1 VKFTWKGKWKGGE
14 ISIEA
19 ETLEELNS
27 ILGSLFSLEK
37 DQGTPA
43 VDSADFPT
51 LSGSTGCVDA
61 IRSLMQTEWGRSPRA
76 MIEINEVLKANG
88 LHFTK
93 GTLSGTLTLMT
104 QRGNL
109 RRFRKNGK
117 WVYVSSQS

>member
-1 VKFTWKGKWKGGE
+1 LRFIWKGKWKGGE

-19 ETLEELNS
+19 ETLEEINNV
-27 ILGSLFSLEK
+27 LGELFSLEK
-37 DQGTPA
+37 AHGTSGT
-43 VDSADFPT
+43 DSVDFPA
-51 LSGSTGCVDA
+51 LPGSTGCVDA
-61 IRSLMQTEWGRSPRA
+61 IRSLMQTEWGKSPRA
-76 MIEINEVLKANG
+76 MVEIKEVLEANG

-117 WVYVSSQS
+117 WVYVPSQS